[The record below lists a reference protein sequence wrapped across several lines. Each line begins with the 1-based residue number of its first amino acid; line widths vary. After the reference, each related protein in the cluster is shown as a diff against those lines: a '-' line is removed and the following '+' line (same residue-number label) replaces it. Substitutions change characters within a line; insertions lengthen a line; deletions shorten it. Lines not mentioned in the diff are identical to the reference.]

1 MEQENENLND
11 LANGQEFTKGQKIVI
26 GNTDEDDP
34 ESLNEF
40 DNAVA
45 GTVKGRGRKKREV
58 ALVYDRYYE
67 KSPRTFLLLA
77 AKVLFCCALCVCS
90 MMFVLTNL
98 DMPIDLRMAGMVCF
112 GCTAAF
118 STLFL
123 FVRKSV
129 VIPVAVL
136 VGSVVVWHNRD
147 MFWQKLSW
155 FFDAVVLQLD
165 GRLVQTADTITHKTL
180 LAGSGDS
187 IISALYAD
195 KLVFGVVILCV
206 FYSLIVSVS
215 MFRKPHF
222 MPILIVFLAMW
233 APRMIAE
240 RLLFNWWLAPTA
252 ALFAGAMAMTI
263 SHKDGLAIRQGFANS
278 YRGIV
283 ARNEHLFNMRTEN
296 SSYMRRTSLR
306 GAYNSKYFSLAVCS
320 AALFLAAIT
329 AANAITDD
337 SRGIDYSNLYKL
349 VTDIGNSGFGVTS
362 PFKSGPVSEY
372 FASPNKSDF
381 QQGSGLSITNPG
393 NGEQEIM
400 RVENLGTLPI
410 YLRGDI
416 GMDFD
421 GRNWTSPVGGVPALW
436 EESELDKWFRPSELT
451 DLFVF
456 PGGGMEDYIEKA
468 ELSIDYLCDTSV
480 VFTPAYIDY
489 YDSYLDRELFTVY
502 GDFAVRTTD
511 KAGKLGSMRGYAYTP
526 AYIGIE
532 ETDWSSVK
540 EAVENA
546 ADAYKF
552 LTSFAE
558 YAFDPGIYSNYVRE
572 VYMDIPMPL
581 REPIRE
587 YIADN
592 LLYSA
597 AVSDVLFSGTG
608 DLVTRY
614 GAASSV
620 ADHLREN
627 YVYSLNARINQRD
640 PVMSFLNDTKSG
652 HCALYA
658 SSMTMIMRSLGF
670 PARYCTGFVAK
681 STGSEGEVLHSKN
694 LHAWCEVYFNELGWV
709 TFDPTSSVS
718 VEAAL
723 NGGRPDSGS
732 ESSDS
737 SGSSSYSY
745 PDNSDIEETDEAS
758 SSDSVDSGY
767 YDDSSNMTVGGK
779 KVNIMPYVLTIS
791 GIIAGI
797 VLMVFVIYRIRR
809 FDKNAKKAM
818 KRFYTAD
825 NSQSVYARLLAA
837 LRLCKITPNGGEL
850 TGDFFKRA
858 GKELGCAVYK
868 HTDLLEKLAFGGE
881 ELSDTE
887 KATLARLLE
896 KIFAAANKKL
906 GIIGRI
912 RLRIIMTS
920 KKQR

>member
-1 MEQENENLND
+1 M
-11 LANGQEFTKGQKIVI
+11 
-26 GNTDEDDP
+26 
-34 ESLNEF
+34 
-40 DNAVA
+40 
-45 GTVKGRGRKKREV
+45 
-58 ALVYDRYYE
+58 
-67 KSPRTFLLLA
+67 
-77 AKVLFCCALCVCS
+77 
-90 MMFVLTNL
+90 
-98 DMPIDLRMAGMVCF
+98 
-112 GCTAAF
+112 
-118 STLFL
+118 
-123 FVRKSV
+123 
-129 VIPVAVL
+129 
-136 VGSVVVWHNRD
+136 
-147 MFWQKLSW
+147 
-155 FFDAVVLQLD
+155 
-165 GRLVQTADTITHKTL
+165 
-180 LAGSGDS
+180 
-187 IISALYAD
+187 
-195 KLVFGVVILCV
+195 
-206 FYSLIVSVS
+206 
-215 MFRKPHF
+215 
-222 MPILIVFLAMW
+222 
-233 APRMIAE
+233 
-240 RLLFNWWLAPTA
+240 
-252 ALFAGAMAMTI
+252 
-263 SHKDGLAIRQGFANS
+263 
-278 YRGIV
+278 
-283 ARNEHLFNMRTEN
+283 
-296 SSYMRRTSLR
+296 
-306 GAYNSKYFSLAVCS
+306 
-320 AALFLAAIT
+320 
-329 AANAITDD
+329 
-337 SRGIDYSNLYKL
+337 
-349 VTDIGNSGFGVTS
+349 
-362 PFKSGPVSEY
+362 
-372 FASPNKSDF
+372 
-381 QQGSGLSITNPG
+381 
-393 NGEQEIM
+393 
-400 RVENLGTLPI
+400 
-410 YLRGDI
+410 
-416 GMDFD
+416 
-421 GRNWTSPVGGVPALW
+421 
-436 EESELDKWFRPSELT
+436 
-451 DLFVF
+451 
-456 PGGGMEDYIEKA
+456 
-468 ELSIDYLCDTSV
+468 
-480 VFTPAYIDY
+480 
-489 YDSYLDRELFTVY
+489 
-502 GDFAVRTTD
+502 
-511 KAGKLGSMRGYAYTP
+511 
-526 AYIGIE
+526 
-532 ETDWSSVK
+532 
-540 EAVENA
+540 
-546 ADAYKF
+546 
-552 LTSFAE
+552 
-558 YAFDPGIYSNYVRE
+558 
-572 VYMDIPMPL
+572 
-581 REPIRE
+581 
-587 YIADN
+587 
-592 LLYSA
+592 
-597 AVSDVLFSGTG
+597 
-608 DLVTRY
+608 TRY

-745 PDNSDIEETDEAS
+745 PDNSDTKETDEES

-767 YDDSSNMTVGGK
+767 YDGSSNMTVGGK

-868 HTDLLEKLAFGGE
+868 HTDLLEKLAFGGG

>member
-11 LANGQEFTKGQKIVI
+11 LASGQEFANGQKTVV

-45 GTVKGRGRKKREV
+45 GTVKGHGRKKREV
-58 ALVYDRYYE
+58 ALIYDRYYE
-67 KSPRTFLLLA
+67 KSPRTFLLLG

-98 DMPIDLRMAGMVCF
+98 DMPIDMRMAGMVCF

-118 STLFL
+118 SALFL

-147 MFWQKLSW
+147 MFWEKLSW
-155 FFDAVVLQLD
+155 FLDAALLQLD
-165 GRLVQTADTITHKTL
+165 GRIMQTADMVTHKWI
-180 LAGSGDS
+180 LASGGGSLIDQGC
-187 IISALYAD
+187 AD
-195 KLVFGVVILCV
+195 KLVFGIVILCV
-206 FYSLIVSVS
+206 FYSLVVSVS

-240 RLLFNWWLAPTA
+240 RLLFNWWLVPTA
-252 ALFAGAMAMTI
+252 ALFAGAIAMTI
-263 SHKDGLAIRQGFANS
+263 SHKDGLAIRQGFTNS

-320 AALFLAAIT
+320 AALFLAAIIS
-329 AANAITDD
+329 ANAITGN
-337 SRGIDYSNLYKL
+337 SRGIDYSKLYKL

-372 FASPNKSDF
+372 FTSPGKSDF

-393 NGEQEIM
+393 SGEQEIM
-400 RVENLGTLPI
+400 RVKNRGTLPI

-421 GRNWTSPVGGVPALW
+421 GSNWTSPVGGLPDLW
-436 EESELDKWFRPSELT
+436 AESGLDKWFSPDELQMLL
-451 DLFVF
+451 DS
-456 PGGGMEDYIEKA
+456 GAMGSHIEKA
-468 ELSIDYLCDTSV
+468 ELGIDYLCDTSV

-489 YDSYLDRELFTVY
+489 YDSYLDNEMFTVY
-502 GDFAVRTTD
+502 GDFVIRTTD
-511 KAGKLGSMRGYAYTP
+511 KAGKLGSMRGYAFTP
-526 AYIGIE
+526 AYIGVE
-532 ETDWSSVK
+532 ETDRSSAE
-540 EAVENA
+540 EAVRNA
-546 ADAYKF
+546 ADTYQF
-552 LTSFAE
+552 LTSWVD
-558 YAFDPGIYSNYVRE
+558 YLHDPAIYSNYVRE
-572 VYMDIPMPL
+572 VYMEIPAPL
-581 REPIRE
+581 REPIRG

-592 LLYSA
+592 LLDSE

-614 GAASSV
+614 AAASSV
-620 ADHLREN
+620 ADYLREN
-627 YVYSLNARINQRD
+627 YEYSLSARINQRD

-681 STGSEGEVLHSKN
+681 PTGSEGEVLHSKN
-694 LHAWCEVYFNELGWV
+694 LHAWCEVYFDELGWV

-737 SGSSSYSY
+737 ASSSSYSY
-745 PDNSDIEETDEAS
+745 PDDESDTEET
-758 SSDSVDSGY
+758 SSDSEDGDSSDSGY
-767 YDDSSNMTVGGK
+767 DGSSGISVGGE
-779 KVNIMPYVLTIS
+779 KVDITPYVLTI
-791 GIIAGI
+791 AGI
-797 VLMVFVIYRIRR
+797 AAGIALIAFIIYRIRR

-818 KRFYTAD
+818 KRFYTAE
-825 NSQSVYARLLAA
+825 NSQSVYSRLLAV
-837 LRLCKITPNGGEL
+837 LRLCRITPNGGEL
-850 TGDFFKRA
+850 TGDYFKRA
-858 GKELGCAVYK
+858 GRELGCAVYK
-868 HTDLLEKLAFGGE
+868 HADLLEKLAFGGG
-881 ELSDTE
+881 ELTDTE

-912 RLRIIMTS
+912 RLRFIMTS
-920 KKQR
+920 KKHR

>member
-11 LANGQEFTKGQKIVI
+11 LASGQEFANGQKTVVGIA
-26 GNTDEDDP
+26 DEDDP

-45 GTVKGRGRKKREV
+45 GTVKGHGRKKREV

-67 KSPRTFLLLA
+67 KSPRTFLLLG

-98 DMPIDLRMAGMVCF
+98 DMPIDTRMAGMVCF
-112 GCTAAF
+112 GCTAVF
-118 STLFL
+118 SALFL

-136 VGSVVVWHNRD
+136 AGSVVVWHNRD
-147 MFWQKLSW
+147 LFWQKLSW
-155 FFDAVVLQLD
+155 FFDAMVLQLD
-165 GRLVQTADTITHKTL
+165 GRLMQTADTITHKTL
-180 LAGSGDS
+180 IASSGDS
-187 IISALYAD
+187 IISAFYAD
-195 KLVFGVVILCV
+195 KLVFGIVILCGL
-206 FYSLIVSVS
+206 YSLIVSAS
-215 MFRKPHF
+215 MFRRPHF

-240 RLLFNWWLAPTA
+240 RLLFNWWLVPTA
-252 ALFAGAMAMTI
+252 ALFAGAIAMTI
-263 SHKDGLAIRQGFANS
+263 SHKDGLAIRQGFTNS

-296 SSYMRRTSLR
+296 SAYLRRTSLR

-329 AANAITDD
+329 AANAITGD
-337 SRGIDYSNLYKL
+337 SRGIDYSKLYKL

-372 FASPNKSDF
+372 FTSPNKSDF

-400 RVENLGTLPI
+400 RVKNLGSLPI

-436 EESELDKWFRPSELT
+436 EESELDEWFSPSELT

-456 PGGGMEDYIEKA
+456 QAGGMENYIERA

-489 YDSYLDRELFTVY
+489 YDSYLDSELFTVY

-526 AYIGIE
+526 DYIGIE
-532 ETDWSSVK
+532 ETDRSIAK
-540 EAVENA
+540 EAVQNA
-546 ADAYKF
+546 AAAYRS
-552 LTSFAE
+552 LSSYAE

-592 LLYSA
+592 LLYS
-597 AVSDVLFSGTG
+597 VNISDVLFSGTG

-627 YVYSLNARINQRD
+627 YEYSLNARINQRD

-681 STGSEGEVLHSKN
+681 HTGSDGEVLHSKN

-723 NGGRPDSGS
+723 NGGSADSGS

-737 SGSSSYSY
+737 SSSSV
-745 PDNSDIEETDEAS
+745 PE
-758 SSDSVDSGY
+758 SSDSESSESSSAPS
-767 YDDSSNMTVGGK
+767 DSSGGSGGYDGSSGVTAADE
-779 KVNIMPYVLTIS
+779 KVNITPYVLA
-791 GIIAGI
+791 IAGI
-797 VLMVFVIYRIRR
+797 VAGIALIVFVICRICR
-809 FDKNAKKAM
+809 FDRNAKRAL

-825 NSQSVYARLLAA
+825 NSQSVYSRLLAV

-850 TGDFFKRA
+850 TGDYFKRA
-858 GKELGCAVYK
+858 GRELGCAIHK
-868 HTDLLEKLAFGGE
+868 HADLLEKLAFGGG
-881 ELSDTE
+881 ELTDTE

-896 KIFAAANKKL
+896 KVFAAANKKL

-912 RLRIIMTS
+912 RLRFIMTS
-920 KKQR
+920 KKHR

>member
-11 LANGQEFTKGQKIVI
+11 LASGQEFANGQKIVV

-45 GTVKGRGRKKREV
+45 GTVKGHGRKKREV

-67 KSPRTFLLLA
+67 KSPRTFLLLG

-98 DMPIDLRMAGMVCF
+98 DMPIDMRMAGMVCF

-118 STLFL
+118 SALFL

-165 GRLVQTADTITHKTL
+165 GRLMQTADTITHKTL
-180 LAGSGDS
+180 LASSGDS
-187 IISALYAD
+187 IVSALYAD
-195 KLVFGVVILCV
+195 KLVFGIVILCG
-206 FYSLIVSVS
+206 FYSLIVSAS

-240 RLLFNWWLAPTA
+240 RLLFNWWLVPTA
-252 ALFAGAMAMTI
+252 ALFAGAIAMTI
-263 SHKDGLAIRQGFANS
+263 SHKDGLAIRQGFTNS

-283 ARNEHLFNMRTEN
+283 VRNEHLFNMRTEN

-329 AANAITDD
+329 AANAITGD
-337 SRGIDYSNLYKL
+337 SRGIDYSKLYKL

-372 FASPNKSDF
+372 FTSPNKSDF

-400 RVENLGTLPI
+400 RVKNLGALPI

-421 GRNWTSPVGGVPALW
+421 GKNWTSPVGGVPALW
-436 EESELDKWFRPSELT
+436 EESELDERFYPAELIR
-451 DLFVF
+451 LYNLN
-456 PGGGMEDYIEKA
+456 MHEYIEKA

-489 YDSYLDRELFTVY
+489 YDSYLDSEMFTVY

-526 AYIGIE
+526 AYIGID
-532 ETDWSSVK
+532 ETDWSSAK
-540 EAVENA
+540 EAVQNA
-546 ADAYKF
+546 ADNYRI
-552 LTSFAE
+552 LTSYAE
-558 YAFDPGIYSNYVRE
+558 YAFDPEIYSNYVRE

-597 AVSDVLFSGTG
+597 TVSDVLFSGTG

-627 YVYSLNARINQRD
+627 YEYSLNARINQRD
-640 PVMSFLNDTKSG
+640 PVMSFLNDIKSG

-681 STGSEGEVLHSKN
+681 HTGSEGEVLHSKN
-694 LHAWCEVYFNELGWV
+694 LHAWCEVYFDELGWV

-737 SGSSSYSY
+737 ASSSSYSY
-745 PDNSDIEETDEAS
+745 PDDESDTEET
-758 SSDSVDSGY
+758 SSDSEDGDSSDSGY
-767 YDDSSNMTVGGK
+767 DGSSGMSVGGE
-779 KVNIMPYVLTIS
+779 KVDITPYVLTI
-791 GIIAGI
+791 AGI
-797 VLMVFVIYRIRR
+797 AAGIALIAFIIYRIRR

-825 NSQSVYARLLAA
+825 NSQSVYGRLLAV

-850 TGDFFKRA
+850 TGDYFKRA
-858 GKELGCAVYK
+858 GRELGCAVHK
-868 HTDLLEKLAFGGE
+868 HADLLEKLAFGGG
-881 ELSDTE
+881 ELTDTE

-912 RLRIIMTS
+912 RLRFIMTS
-920 KKQR
+920 KKHR